1 MLNKYIY
8 EDKTLEKAIQKCK
21 DELKL
26 TEEDII
32 YNEEFQKGNLL
43 KSDKVIIKVIK
54 KEELETNIKNYLQ
67 EISKYIG
74 IDIESEIFIT
84 SENIKI
90 KLNSNNP
97 SAIIGKNGKMLNSI
111 QVILKRYLELLTEMQ
126 LRVNLDIENYKER
139 KIEQLEKD
147 IRRIVKDVIN
157 TKVDVKLDE
166 MNSYERRI
174 VHNIVSEYDN
184 LTSESEGVAP
194 HRYVVIKYIER

>member
-1 MLNKYIY
+1 MLNKYVY

-21 DELKL
+21 EELKL
-26 TEEDII
+26 NEEDII
-32 YNEEFQKGNLL
+32 YDDEFQKGNIL

-54 KEELETNIKNYLQ
+54 KEELVENIKNYLQ

-74 IDIESEIFIT
+74 IDITSDIIIDSEF
-84 SENIKI
+84 IKI
-90 KLNSNNP
+90 KLNSSNP

-111 QVILKRYLELLTEMQ
+111 QVILKRYLEILTEMS

-139 KIEQLEKD
+139 KMEQLEKD
-147 IRRIVKDVIN
+147 IKRIVKDVLS